1 MLTKRRSFHER
12 IGACA
17 LSVAMVLATV
27 PPVAAVEKALGT
39 IQVNGP
45 AYAASG
51 SAEWAQIMGP
61 RPLFPGDRLKTGRD
75 GYLVADL
82 GAIGVIGLFGD
93 TEVTTA
99 ESAELFVIDVQ
110 KGKAAF
116 HLEPGSRMRVTAKG
130 ATIVPGNSAADGFVE
145 FDATG
150 TPVVVMEGGV
160 LDVKFADG
168 ATKTVTRGERLALTG
183 TAQPESAPVAS
194 AEDERRAT
202 GAASAP
208 PEKVKKKYAGLTPLG
223 WTAVGVAA
231 AAVAGGAA
239 ALAGGGGGGGGSN
252 SEAGD

>member
-1 MLTKRRSFHER
+1 LSKPRSYHER
-12 IGACA
+12 IAACV
-17 LSVAMVLATV
+17 LSLAVALATV
-27 PPVAAVEKALGT
+27 PPVGAAETALGT

-45 AYAASG
+45 AFAASG
-51 SAEWAQIMGP
+51 NAEWAQIMGP
-61 RPLFPGDRLKTGRD
+61 RPLFAGDRLKTGRD
-75 GYLVADL
+75 GYLVGDL
-82 GAIGVIGLFGD
+82 GAIGVIGLFGN

-99 ESAELFVIDVQ
+99 TSGDLFVVDVL

-116 HLEPGSRMRVTAKG
+116 HLEPGSRMRLTAKG
-130 ATIVPGNSAADGFVE
+130 ATVVPGTNAADGYVE

-150 TPVVVMEGGV
+150 TPVVVMEGGA

-168 ATKTVTRGERLALTG
+168 TTKGLSRGERLALTG
-183 TAQPESAPVAS
+183 TAQPEPAPVAS
-194 AEDERRAT
+194 AEDDRRAT

-239 ALAGGGGGGGGSN
+239 ALAGGGGGGGGGSN

>member
-1 MLTKRRSFHER
+1 MGEPRSFHGR
-12 IGACA
+12 IGACV
-17 LSVAMVLATV
+17 LSLAIVLATV
-27 PPVAAVEKALGT
+27 PPVGAVEKALGT

-45 AYAASG
+45 AFAASG

-61 RPLFPGDRLKTGRD
+61 RPLFPGDRLRTGRD

-99 ESAELFVIDVQ
+99 TSGDLFVVEVQ

-130 ATIVPGNSAADGFVE
+130 ASIVPGNTAADGYIE
-145 FDATG
+145 YDATG
-150 TPVVVMEGGV
+150 TPVVVMEGGA
-160 LDVKFADG
+160 LDVKLADG
-168 ATKTVTRGERLALTG
+168 ATKSVTRGERLALTG
-183 TAQPESAPVAS
+183 AAQPEAAPVAS
-194 AEDERRAT
+194 AEDERRAA
-202 GAASAP
+202 GAASAEP
-208 PEKVKKKYAGLTPLG
+208 AKVKKKYAGLTPLG

-239 ALAGGGGGGGGSN
+239 ALAGGGGGGGGDSSP
-252 SEAGD
+252 SE

>member
-1 MLTKRRSFHER
+1 LAKPRSFPER
-12 IGACA
+12 LVASV
-17 LSVAMVLATV
+17 LSVAVVFTAV
-27 PPVAAVEKALGT
+27 PPVGAAEAALGT

-45 AYAASG
+45 AYASSG
-51 SAEWAQIMGP
+51 NAAWAQIVGP
-61 RPLFPGDRLKTGRD
+61 RPLFAGDRLRTGKD
-75 GYLVADL
+75 GYLVGDL

-99 ESAELFVIDVQ
+99 ASNNLLVVDVL

-116 HLEPGSRMRVTAKG
+116 HLEPGSRMRLSAKG
-130 ATIVPGNSAADGFVE
+130 ATVVPGTSAADGYVE

-168 ATKTVTRGERLALTG
+168 STKTLNRGERLALTT
-183 TAQPESAPVAS
+183 TAQPETAPVVA
-194 AEDERRAT
+194 AEDERKAA

-223 WTAVGVAA
+223 WTAVGLAA

-239 ALAGGGGGGGGSN
+239 ALASGGGGGGGGDN
-252 SEAGD
+252 SPSE

>member
-1 MLTKRRSFHER
+1 
-12 IGACA
+12 
-17 LSVAMVLATV
+17 
-27 PPVAAVEKALGT
+27 
-39 IQVNGP
+39 
-45 AYAASG
+45 
-51 SAEWAQIMGP
+51 
-61 RPLFPGDRLKTGRD
+61 
-75 GYLVADL
+75 
-82 GAIGVIGLFGD
+82 
-93 TEVTTA
+93 
-99 ESAELFVIDVQ
+99 
-110 KGKAAF
+110 
-116 HLEPGSRMRVTAKG
+116 MRVTAKG
-130 ATIVPGNSAADGFVE
+130 ASIVPGNSAADGFVE

-208 PEKVKKKYAGLTPLG
+208 PEKVKKKYYGLTPLG

-239 ALAGGGGGGGGSN
+239 ALASGGGGGGGSN
-252 SEAGD
+252 SPAGE